1 MRARRLASVFGT
13 AVLGAC
19 AHESARDTLAQLH
32 DIEPDVE
39 EVQVEQGLETAMQS
53 YRRYLEET
61 PRSEMTPEA
70 MRRLADLQIEKQ
82 FGIRGDGE
90 IREMAAPE
98 QADVTSSTAT
108 AAPAATGV
116 AGHTESD
123 RDFEARATQTQVLAA
138 GGDATPQT
146 PPGAAGEAPPAGPL
160 EAIALYDRLLAE
172 YPDYEHNDRVVYQKA
187 RAYDELGLTEEA
199 MATMELLVS
208 KYQHS
213 ARYDEVQFRRA
224 EYFFMRRKY
233 RDAENAYQSII
244 GMGAS
249 SSYYELALYKMGWT
263 LYKQEFYEEAQHR
276 FMALLDYKVSIGYD
290 FEQTHDEDEER
301 RIADTFRVISLGF
314 SNLGGPEVVQEYFAA
329 NGGRSYEDKIYANLG
344 EFYLA
349 KLRYDDAAKT
359 YKSFVALKPFH
370 RASPHFSMRV
380 VEIYAKGN
388 FPKLVLEAKKE
399 FASNY
404 GLQSEYWR
412 HFDVNE
418 SPEVLAYLKSNLKD
432 LANHHHAQYQNA
444 ELVAEKPANYAEA
457 LRWYREYLVSFPKE
471 ADTPP
476 INYQVADLLL
486 ENQDFAEAAREY
498 ERTAYDYPVHP
509 KSAAA
514 GYAAIFAHRQNL
526 KGAPEDLKPGARTA
540 TVTSSLRFAETFP
553 THEQAPAVL
562 GAAADDLYGMK
573 DFRAA
578 IGAAQ
583 KLIERYP
590 STELSIRRSA
600 YTVVAHSSLELAE
613 YPQSEQA
620 YAQVLAMTPA
630 DDAGRQ
636 ALVDNLA
643 ASIYKQ
649 GEQANA
655 AQDYRAAA
663 DHFLRVKQAAPT
675 SLIRAAAEYD
685 AGAALIHLQ
694 DWTAAAGVLEAFRST
709 YPDHELN
716 GEATKQ
722 IAFVYRQNGE
732 LSKAAGEYERVAA
745 QSSDPNLRGEAL
757 LVAGELYEQ
766 SNSTAQALAA
776 YTRYVEAFP
785 RPIDTAVETRF
796 KIAGMYQAAHDEARY
811 TRELEQIVRIDAEA
825 GAERT
830 NRTRT
835 IAARS
840 ALVLSEQLY
849 RQFAVVKLTQ
859 PFEASLQDKK
869 ARMDAAVAAFER
881 LVDYEVGDITAAATF
896 YLAETYIGFSRA
908 LMESERPPSLQGAE
922 REDYELAL
930 EEEAYPFEEE
940 AIKVHEKNMELMRT
954 GIFNAW
960 VDKSLS
966 RLADLMPA
974 RYAKGELS
982 SGFLGSIER
991 YAYTTPAPQAAAPAD
1006 GAPPE
1011 ATPVPAPEAAEAPAA
1026 PDEPAAPETVQT
1038 TQVEQQTAT
1047 DEVALA
1053 TARQ

>member
-1 MRARRLASVFGT
+1 MMHARRLAY
-13 AVLGAC
+13 VLGPALLVAAC
-19 AHESARDTLAQLH
+19 ADQPARDTLAQLH
-32 DIEPDVE
+32 DVEPDVE
-39 EVQVEQGLETAMQS
+39 EVTVEQGLETAMQS

-61 PRSEMTPEA
+61 PRTQMTPEA

-90 IREMAAPE
+90 IKEMAAPE
-98 QADVTSSTAT
+98 EADAAVASTAT
-108 AAPAATGV
+108 PAATGV
-116 AGHTESD
+116 ASHSESD
-123 RDFEARATQTQVLAA
+123 RDFEARATQVQAIAQAGEDAA
-138 GGDATPQT
+138 API

-187 RAYDELGLTEEA
+187 RAYDELGRTEEA
-199 MATMELLVS
+199 METMDRFVTE
-208 KYQHS
+208 YQHS
-213 ARYDEVQFRRA
+213 SHYDEVQFRRA
-224 EYFFMRRKY
+224 EFFFTRRKF
-233 RDAENAYQSII
+233 REAENAYQAII
-244 GMGAS
+244 GMGDS
-249 SSYYELALYKMGWT
+249 SSYYELALYKLGWT

-290 FEQTHDEDEER
+290 FDAAHDEDEER

-359 YKSFVALKPFH
+359 YKAFVALNPFH
-370 RASPHFSMRV
+370 RASPHFGMRM

-399 FASNY
+399 FASKY
-404 GLQSEYWR
+404 GLQAEYWR

-418 SPEVLAYLKSNLKD
+418 SPEVLSYLKSNLKD
-432 LANHHHAQYQNA
+432 LANHHHAQYQNK

-457 LRWYREYLVSFPKE
+457 LRWYREYLASFPKE

-498 ERTAYDYPVHP
+498 ERTSYEYPVHP

-514 GYAAIFAHRQNL
+514 GYAAIFAHRKNL
-526 KGAPEDLKPGARTA
+526 ETAPEELRTIARTA
-540 TVTSSLRFAETFP
+540 TVSSSLKFADTYPE
-553 THEQAPAVL
+553 HEQAAPVL

-573 DFRAA
+573 DFRPA
-578 IGAAQ
+578 IAAAQ
-583 KLIERYP
+583 RLIDRYAAAALP
-590 STELSIRRSA
+590 IRRSA

-613 YPQSEQA
+613 YPQAEQA
-620 YAQVLAMTPA
+620 YQQVLTLTPP

-655 AQDYRAAA
+655 LQDYRAAA

-675 SLIRAAAEYD
+675 SSIRAAAEYD
-685 AGAALIHLQ
+685 AGAALIRLQ
-694 DWTAAAGVLEAFRST
+694 DWTTAAGVLEAFRSA
-709 YPDHELN
+709 YPDHALN

-722 IAFVYRQNGE
+722 IASAYQQNGE

-745 QSSDPNLRGEAL
+745 EASDPNLRGEAL

-766 SNSTAQALAA
+766 SNSMAQALAA
-776 YTRYVEAFP
+776 YTRYVEQFP

-796 KIAGMYQAAHDEARY
+796 KIAGMHQAAHDQPRY
-811 TRELEQIVRIDAEA
+811 HQELEQIVRIDAEA

-835 IAARS
+835 VAARS

-849 RQFAVVKLTQ
+849 RQFAEAKLTQ
-859 PFEASLQDKK
+859 PFEASLAEKQR
-869 ARMDAAVAAFER
+869 RMDTAVKAFER

-908 LMESERPPSLQGAE
+908 LLESERPAGMQAAE
-922 REDYELAL
+922 LKEYELAL
-930 EEEAYPFEEE
+930 EDEALPFEEQ
-940 AIKVHEKNMELMRT
+940 AIEVHEKNMELMRT
-954 GIFNAW
+954 GIYNAW
-960 VDKSLS
+960 IDKSLGKLS
-966 RLADLMPA
+966 ELMPA

-991 YAYTTPAPQAAAPAD
+991 YAYSAPIPTPPQPAEGARVETAAPPA
-1006 GAPPE
+1006 
-1011 ATPVPAPEAAEAPAA
+1011 APEPTEEPPTPAEAPAA
-1026 PDEPAAPETVQT
+1026 T
-1038 TQVEQQTAT
+1038 TQVE
-1047 DEVALA
+1047 DEAVTREVTLA
-1053 TARQ
+1053 TAR

>member
-1 MRARRLASVFGT
+1 MMRALRLT
-13 AVLGAC
+13 YVLGPALLTAC
-19 AHESARDTLAQLH
+19 ANEPARDTLAQLH

-39 EVQVEQGLETAMQS
+39 EVKVEQGLETAMQS

-90 IREMAAPE
+90 IKEMAAPE
-98 QADVTSSTAT
+98 EAGPT
-108 AAPAATGV
+108 AAPTAPAAATGV
-116 AGHTESD
+116 AGHAESD
-123 RDFEARATQTQVLAA
+123 RDFEARATQVNAISPPA
-138 GGDATPQT
+138 GHAITPAQ
-146 PPGAAGEAPPAGPL
+146 PGATGEAPPAGPL

-187 RAYDELGLTEEA
+187 RAYDELGRTEEA
-199 MATMELLVS
+199 MATMEQFVS
-208 KYQHS
+208 AYSHS
-213 ARYDEVQFRRA
+213 MHYDEVQFRRA
-224 EYFFMRRKY
+224 EYFFTRRKF
-233 RDAENAYQSII
+233 RDAENAYQAII

-276 FMALLDYKVSIGYD
+276 FIALLDYKVSIGYD
-290 FEQTHDEDEER
+290 FEAAHDEDEER

-329 NGGRSYEDKIYANLG
+329 KGGRSYEDKIYANLG

-359 YKSFVALKPFH
+359 YKAFVALNPFH
-370 RASPHFSMRV
+370 RSSPHFSMRV

-399 FASNY
+399 FASKY
-404 GLQSEYWR
+404 GLQAEYWR

-418 SPEVLAYLKSNLKD
+418 SPEVLSYLKSNLKD

-457 LRWYREYLVSFPKE
+457 LRWYREYLTSFPKE

-476 INYQVADLLL
+476 INYQLADLLL
-486 ENQDFAEAAREY
+486 ENQAFGEAALEY
-498 ERTAYDYPVHP
+498 ERTAYDYPVHA

-526 KGAPEDLKPGARTA
+526 KTAPEELRTVARTN
-540 TVTSSLRFAETFP
+540 TVTSSLRFADAFP
-553 THEQAPAVL
+553 THEHAATVL

-573 DFRAA
+573 DFRPA
-578 IGAAQ
+578 IAAAQ

-590 STELSIRRSA
+590 GADPGIRRSA
-600 YTVVAHSSLELAE
+600 FTVVAHSSLELAE
-613 YPQSEQA
+613 YPQAEQA
-620 YAQVLAMTPA
+620 YVQVLALTPQN
-630 DDAGRQ
+630 DAGRQ
-636 ALVDNLA
+636 ALIDNLA

-675 SLIRAAAEYD
+675 SQIRAAAEYD

-694 DWTAAAGVLEAFRST
+694 DWVAAAGVLEAFRSS

-716 GEATKQ
+716 REATKQ
-722 IAFVYRQNGE
+722 IAFVYRQNGQ
-732 LSKAAGEYERVAA
+732 LSQAAGEYERVASE
-745 QSSDPNLRGEAL
+745 SSDPNLRGEAL
-757 LVAGELYEQ
+757 LVAGDLYEQ
-766 SNSTAQALAA
+766 SGSMAQALGA

-796 KIAGMYQAAHDEARY
+796 KIAGMHQAAHDEPRY
-811 TRELEQIVRIDAEA
+811 LDQLQQIVRIDAEA
-825 GAERT
+825 GGERT

-835 IAARS
+835 VAARS
-840 ALVLSEQLY
+840 ALVLSERLY
-849 RQFAVVKLTQ
+849 RQFAEVQLRQ
-859 PFEASLQDKK
+859 PFEASLAEKK
-869 ARMDAAVAAFER
+869 RRMDEAVAAFER
-881 LVDYEVGDITAAATF
+881 LVDYEIGDVTAAATF

-908 LMESERPPSLQGAE
+908 LTTSERPAGLHGAE
-922 REDYELAL
+922 LQEYELAL
-930 EEEAYPFEEE
+930 EDEALPFEER
-940 AIKVHEKNMELMRT
+940 AIEVHEKNMELMRT

-960 VDKSLS
+960 IDKSLAK
-966 RLADLMPA
+966 LADLMPA

-982 SGFLGSIER
+982 SGFLGSIES
-991 YAYTTPAPQAAAPAD
+991 YAYSTPVPTPQPAPPAGAGEQAAPPPPEADDPPAAPAES
-1006 GAPPE
+1006 P
-1011 ATPVPAPEAAEAPAA
+1011 AAEP
-1026 PDEPAAPETVQT
+1026 VQT
-1038 TQVEQQTAT
+1038 TRVGGKPESP
-1047 DEVALA
+1047 EVTLA
-1053 TARQ
+1053 TAR